1 MQSNGNRAG
10 QSNHLNASP
19 DEIAALERRLAIRR
33 RNLYELEEQ
42 KAKYGPDVPLHVIN
56 GIADQEEAI
65 AKIEAR
71 LAELEGSTS
80 APQTSPR
87 SFQPDQ
93 GWGVRVRVWWHSLP
107 AAQQVAIV
115 VALISLLGA
124 LASPVV
130 NELAKALLA
139 GPTPT
144 NGAMLTPTLTPT
156 SSPTGMPTTTT
167 TLIPAD
173 ALTLAPN
180 DTIAYYDFNVA
191 SKNDTQCWRVR
202 TMLDGVPL
210 GTEVKPAPRKGR
222 DGSGAL
228 EFKFT
233 LPLAQSGV
241 GGAQIDQMGEG
252 PNCAKSVPMIPS
264 TGQVELWVYL
274 DAGASEGEGVTLK
287 AEPFFAPINMT
298 PSWLYGPAVD
308 LKPNQWN
315 RVCWDRSNSA
325 SRVGFG
331 GDDWSGQLQAFGLE
345 IKFADPAPTTPC
357 IGIVYID
364 DVRLIGNAEGEACP

>member
-1 MQSNGNRAG
+1 MQSSSNRAG
-10 QSNHLNASP
+10 HSNSYTDP
-19 DEIAALERRLAIRR
+19 DEIDALKRQLTIHR
-33 RNLYELEEQ
+33 RNLYTLQEQ
-42 KAKYGPDVPLHVIN
+42 KAQYGDLDVPLRITN
-56 GIADQEEAI
+56 EIARQEEAI
-65 AKIEAR
+65 AKIDAQ

-93 GWGVRVRVWWHSLP
+93 GWVVRVRVWWHSLP

-130 NELAKALLA
+130 KALWA
-139 GPTPT
+139 GLTPT
-144 NGAMLTPTLTPT
+144 KGAMLTPTLTPT

-173 ALTLAPN
+173 ALAPALN

-210 GTEVKPAPRKGR
+210 GTEVKPAPGKGR

-228 EFKFT
+228 EFEFT

-287 AEPFFAPINMT
+287 AEPFFALINVI
-298 PSWLYGPAVD
+298 PAWLYGPAVD

-315 RVCWDRSNSA
+315 RVCWDRSNSP
-325 SRVGFG
+325 SGVGFG

-345 IKFADPAPTTPC
+345 IKFADPTPTTPY

>member
-1 MQSNGNRAG
+1 VQSTSNRARH
-10 QSNHLNASP
+10 SNYHTDQ
-19 DEIAALERRLAIRR
+19 DEIAALKRRLTIHR

-42 KAKYGPDVPLHVIN
+42 KAKHGLDVPVHIIN
-56 GIADQEEAI
+56 EIAEQKEAI
-65 AKIEAR
+65 AQIEAR

-87 SFQPDQ
+87 SFRPDQ
-93 GWGVRVRVWWHSLP
+93 GWFVRVRVWWHSLP

-115 VALISLLGA
+115 VALISLLGV

-130 NELAKALLA
+130 NELATALLA
-139 GPTPT
+139 GLTPT
-144 NGAMLTPTLTPT
+144 KGAMLTPTLTPT
-156 SSPTGMPTTTT
+156 LSPIGMPATTT

-173 ALTLAPN
+173 ALALALN

-210 GTEVKPAPRKGR
+210 GTAVKPAPGKGR
-222 DGSGAL
+222 YGSGAL

-233 LPLAQSGV
+233 LLLAQSGV

-274 DAGASEGEGVTLK
+274 DAGASEGEGVTLQ
-287 AEPFFAPINMT
+287 AEPFFAPINVI
-298 PSWLYGPAVD
+298 PAWLYGPAVG

-315 RVCWDRSNSA
+315 RVCWDRSNSP
-325 SRVGFG
+325 SGVGFG

-345 IKFADPAPTTPC
+345 IKFADPAPTTPYV
-357 IGIVYID
+357 GIVYID